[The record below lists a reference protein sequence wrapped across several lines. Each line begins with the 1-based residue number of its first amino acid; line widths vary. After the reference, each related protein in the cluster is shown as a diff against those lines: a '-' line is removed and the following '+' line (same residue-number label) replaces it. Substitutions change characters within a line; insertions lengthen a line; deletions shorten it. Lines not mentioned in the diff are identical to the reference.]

1 MDVTVLG
8 CGAAY
13 PRPGGACSGFLVQ
26 SGGTNVWLDAGNGT
40 FSRLQQ
46 HIEGKAVDAVV
57 LSHVHAD
64 HIADI
69 LPFMYYLGFNP
80 DPPES
85 PVPVYTTDEVRRAAT
100 MSVGRGSLEVFTR
113 VMEFRSIAET
123 FEVGGIRF
131 DAFRTKHPPETYGA
145 RMTVDGSQAVYTAD
159 TALYPELAES
169 CADADLLIT
178 EATYVA
184 RVEADAGIHMWAGE
198 AGAVAAQANA
208 KRVLLTHVWPTIEPE
223 EAVSEAAQEYKGD
236 LSAAVEGKRYSV

>member
-1 MDVTVLG
+1 MDITVLG

-26 SGGTNVWLDAGNGT
+26 SGGTSVWLDAGNGT

-46 HIEGKAVDAVV
+46 HIEGKQVDAVV

-80 DPPES
+80 DPPAS
-85 PVPVYTTDEVRRAAT
+85 PIPVYTTDEVRKAAT
-100 MSVGRGSLEVFTR
+100 MSVGRGSLKTFNR
-113 VMEFRSIAET
+113 VMEFRPIADA
-123 FEVGGIRF
+123 FEVGAIRF
-131 DAFRTKHPPETYGA
+131 DAFRTKHPPETYGVRITA
-145 RMTVDGSQAVYTAD
+145 NGSKAVYTAD
-159 TALYPELAES
+159 SAAFPELAGH

-184 RVEADAGIHMWAGE
+184 RVEADPDIHMWAAETGAMAQE
-198 AGAVAAQANA
+198 AGA
-208 KRVLLTHVWPTIEPE
+208 KRVLLTHIWPTIEPE
-223 EAVSEAAQEYKGD
+223 EAVSEAATKYPGD
-236 LSAAVEGKRYSV
+236 LSAAVEGKRYTV